1 MAVRFGDFELDV
13 QAYELRRGGNLLKLE
28 RIPMELL
35 CLLID
40 KHGQLVTREQII
52 KHIWGNEIFL
62 DTNNSIN
69 TAIRKLRKALG
80 DDSASPTLIHTVPGK
95 GYRFAALVEQI
106 TPRQGR
112 SAVAHEKPLMLAV
125 LPFENL
131 SQDPNQEYFSDGL
144 TEETIASLGRVSPHR
159 MGVIARTSAMTYK
172 HTKKTVSEIGKEL
185 AVDYILEGSARRER
199 DKIRITAQLIS
210 VSDQI
215 HIWAQSY
222 DRQLD
227 SVLEV
232 QAELAVAIAEQVQL
246 RVKAVAA
253 PKVVFPREQNPDAHD
268 AYLRGRYHWARRK
281 LPEIQKAIRYFEN
294 ATEISPGYAEAYAGL
309 ADCYIVLPITS
320 DMPAKASFAK
330 AKAAAMKGLGL
341 DDSLAEAHTSLG
353 TIRFWHEWDWQG
365 AKAAYDRALE
375 LNPNYSHARL
385 FRAHCLSN
393 WGKHEPAL
401 EEIQRACRLDP
412 LSPIMSTLHAE
423 FLYHARRNQE
433 AIAQSL
439 KALDLDPDFWISH
452 LNLARVYEQI
462 GDYGRAMIELEKA
475 IALSSGNSEPIGLLG
490 YVLARSGKRG
500 ASEEKLQELIQ
511 LAKSR
516 YVPPFNLALNYWGLG
531 DVESA
536 FEFLQKGCEERD
548 VHMTFLLDPK
558 WDALRSDPRFISILE
573 VLGLSEQAGKKS
585 VAGIR

>member
-13 QAYELRRGGNLLKLE
+13 QAYELLKGGNLLKLE

-40 KHGQLVTREQII
+40 RHGQLVTREQII
-52 KHIWGNEIFL
+52 KHIWGVEVFV
-62 DTNNSIN
+62 DTDNSIN

-80 DDSASPTLIHTVPGK
+80 DDSATPTLIHTVPGK
-95 GYRFAALVEQI
+95 GYRFAAVVEQV
-106 TPRQGR
+106 TPPRGR
-112 SAVAHEKPLMLAV
+112 FTVGHDKLPLMLAV

-131 SQDPNQEYFSDGL
+131 SQDPDQEYFSDGL
-144 TEETIASLGRVSPHR
+144 TEETIASLGKVSPDR

-185 AVDYILEGSARRER
+185 AVDYVLEGSARRER
-199 DKIRITAQLIS
+199 DKVRITAQLIR

-227 SVLEV
+227 SVLGV
-232 QAELAVAIAEQVQL
+232 QAELALAIAEQVQL
-246 RVKAVAA
+246 RLKTGAA
-253 PKVVFPREQNPDAHD
+253 PEVVFGREQNADAHD

-281 LPEIQKAIRYFEN
+281 LPEVQKAIRYFEE
-294 ATEISPGYAEAYAGL
+294 AIEISPGYAEAYAGL
-309 ADCYIVLPITS
+309 ADCYIILPITS
-320 DMPAKASFAK
+320 DMPPKACFPK
-330 AKAAAMKGLGL
+330 AKAAAKKALEL
-341 DDSLAEAHTSLG
+341 DDSLTEAHTSLG

-365 AKAAYDRALE
+365 AKAAYDHALE

-393 WGKHEPAL
+393 WGKHDLAL

-412 LSPIMSTLHAE
+412 LSPILSTLHAE

-433 AIAQSL
+433 SISQSL
-439 KALDLDPDFWISH
+439 KALDLEPDFWISH
-452 LNLARVYEQI
+452 LNLARAYEQI
-462 GDYGRAMIELEKA
+462 GDYGRAIIELEKA
-475 IALSSGNSEPIGLLG
+475 GALSSGNSEPIGLLG
-490 YVLARSGKRG
+490 YVLARSGKQS
-500 ASEEKLQELIQ
+500 ASEEKLEELIQ

-531 DVESA
+531 DKDTM
-536 FEFLQKGCEERD
+536 FEFLEKGCEERD

-558 WDALRSDPRFISILE
+558 WDPLRSESRFILILE
-573 VLGLSEQAGKKS
+573 AVGLSAQAG
-585 VAGIR
+585 

>member
-330 AKAAAMKGLGL
+330 AKATAMRALEL
-341 DDSLAEAHTSLG
+341 DDSLAEAYTSLG